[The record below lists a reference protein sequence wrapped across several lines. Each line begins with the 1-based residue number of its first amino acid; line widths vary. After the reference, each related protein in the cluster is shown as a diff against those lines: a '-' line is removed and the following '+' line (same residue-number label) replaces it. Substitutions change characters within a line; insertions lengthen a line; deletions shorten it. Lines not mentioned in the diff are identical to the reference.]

1 MNGLTDS
8 PVLVADGGTMEV
20 VGMLVLIVIGILLLE
35 AESIF
40 VDVRRLLVSFQALS
54 FFIDISSNETG
65 GFYGLTKESPSSLV

>member
-8 PVLVADGGTMEV
+8 PVLVADGGTMEL
-20 VGMLVLIVIGILLLE
+20 VGILIVIGILLLE

-54 FFIDISSNETG
+54 FFIDISSNETD

>member
-1 MNGLTDS
+1 
-8 PVLVADGGTMEV
+8 MEV

-40 VDVRRLLVSFQALS
+40 VDVRRLLISFQALS
-54 FFIDISSNETG
+54 FFIDISSNETD

>member
-8 PVLVADGGTMEV
+8 PVLVADGGTMEL
-20 VGMLVLIVIGILLLE
+20 VGILIVIGILLLE
-35 AESIF
+35 TESIFIF
-40 VDVRRLLVSFQALS
+40 VDVRRLLISFQALS

>member
-8 PVLVADGGTMEV
+8 PVLVADGGTMEL
-20 VGMLVLIVIGILLLE
+20 VGILIVIGILLLE